1 MYMHITDYISLRK
14 KEDIW
19 PTARD
24 FAFNNVDPMEN
35 IGRRYHGDLTIFEST
50 VCDSRREAEKLIHE
64 LTRGRSYCDY
74 AVRYLVLPNK
84 TKKEE
89 DLEVQIRTLEN
100 LREGLNVKNRKSK
113 TMTCKC
119 CGEKIIFEKL
129 RGNVC
134 PKCKKDLRSDS
145 DIKRAENLYS
155 RITKKRQELKK
166 ETEKRKAKADE
177 YWLLKVEVHC

>member
-1 MYMHITDYISLRK
+1 MHLTEYITLK
-14 KEDIW
+14 NKEDIW

-24 FAFNNVDPMEN
+24 FAFRNVDRNEN
-35 IGRRYHGDLTIFEST
+35 IGGRYHGDLTIFEGT
-50 VCDSRREAEKLIHE
+50 VCDSKEEAEKLIEE

-74 AVRYLVLPNK
+74 AVRYLGFTFK
-84 TKKEE
+84 TKKES

-100 LREGLNVKNRKSK
+100 LREGLSVKNRKSK

-119 CGEKIIFEKL
+119 CGEKIILEKL

-145 DIKRAENLYS
+145 DIKRAENLYA
-155 RITKKRQELKK
+155 RIVKKRQELKK
-166 ETEKRKAKADE
+166 ETEKRKSKADE
-177 YWLLKVEVHC
+177 YWLLKVEIHC